1 MEEKAIN
8 NLPDDQKKQIAKL
21 KEIYDDGEVTLP
33 SGNTYK
39 FTELNYKK
47 RLKIF
52 TRFQALEEKGV
63 AFFDSDDF
71 EVAQNIIDQC
81 TVFDNMLL
89 SKLPKHWDNYTNEML
104 TFYTYAM
111 GALSYPFFPDGLL
124 D

>member
-1 MEEKAIN
+1 MDQKIIN
-8 NLPDDQKKQIAKL
+8 NLPAEQKEQIAKL
-21 KEIYDDGEVTLP
+21 KEIYNDGEVTLP

-52 TRFQALEEKGV
+52 TRFQALEEKGIV
-63 AFFDSDDF
+63 FFDSDDF

-81 TVFDNMLL
+81 TIFDKMQL
-89 SKLPKHWDNYTNEML
+89 SKLPNHWDSYTNEML